1 MRYTLL
7 SWLAA
12 ALTLAANASVAQTT
26 GGAGIIYGA
35 HHAFTVEAPPGWVL
49 DNQAGQSSGLVAVFY
64 RTGESWEHGT
74 AVMYVNTSSPDS
86 GEAADPLRVIA
97 DDSAHFV
104 SEAPAISIRSAPS
117 LRTSDG
123 RVAYVRYFAGGP
135 SGRYE
140 AVAYVAEKTLT
151 PMIVLTART
160 QAAFEAA
167 LPAFAQLVRSYW
179 FMTSDVRI
187 QHN

>member
-1 MRYTLL
+1 MRLALLL
-7 SWLAA
+7 SLAVA
-12 ALTLAANASVAQTT
+12 MTFAANLSVAQTN
-26 GGAGIIYGA
+26 GGAGIVYGS

-49 DNQAGQSSGLVAVFY
+49 DNQAGQPNGLVAVFY

-86 GEAADPLRVIA
+86 GQDADPLRVIA

-104 SEAPAISIRSAPS
+104 SEAPGISIRTAPS
-117 LRTSDG
+117 LHTSDG
-123 RVAYVRYFAGGP
+123 RIAYVRYFAGLP
-135 SGRYE
+135 NGRFE

-151 PMIVLTART
+151 PMIVLTSRT
-160 QAAFEAA
+160 RAAFEAA
-167 LPAFAQLVRSYW
+167 LPAFAQLVGSYW
-179 FMTSDVRI
+179 FMTTNVRI